1 MENTLSVAK
10 NFSSFGGG
18 VCIAIDITGSMK
30 AACEAGRK
38 SISEVR
44 TQLNLLRGTPCVSV
58 ATVADYDRDSFN
70 YSQGG
75 YSFLPAKS
83 TPHECD
89 SYMTN
94 VQPNAGGGIPEAYK
108 TTLNHLLRLGSDVP
122 SIVFMLCDAMPHG
135 TMKELDD
142 EGNKELQYLRK
153 NNMIID
159 WDELCNE
166 YKKRSIRVI
175 TFLTTDSLT
184 AKAIWKKI
192 GDVISIKDKTSSVIT
207 EAMLWTFNALFD
219 LPHETPLPN
228 KFNLDKL
235 IEPVIKIDLNEH
247 IKNALPEEV
256 INAFDNLLDPSVP
269 ERALAL
275 TTNDILGK
283 YWRLICGKFKF
294 IEDGKYKIRCQSI
307 MDKLSLCMNRLY
319 GDERVMLKAWI
330 DRSHD
335 ETAEIRSI
343 TENAIKSIS
352 FHESLILP
360 KEMANNLSVDDI
372 RELSRSCKFTGVI
385 QLISSL
391 KITDEKFTLSDDESI
406 SPNFIPT
413 NISNNNLFSL
423 IANLLYPGLMFSQT
437 ETYIVAILALKNA
450 YLSERAREF
459 LLENKGKWINWSRS
473 QDGTQQHPTFW
484 SINFMRLLKIA
495 RDELLTEEEV
505 KFRNK
510 YLAIAKI
517 IQNHKAKI
525 TITTPLMFSG
535 LRDSPT
541 WKRFC
546 ESCNTTRCFTIFPGD
561 SKSCGHCLSMNDYR
575 PKYIPEKVP
584 DKSSNTIDWT
594 QCIMCTGNYGITRTE
609 LINFRA
615 KCHNCRTCRTPELI
629 ECMRCLNKF
638 VNPSG
643 SAIIALNDALN
654 LYNDKPD
661 KASII
666 KNAID
671 SGKFICPCCVEKPND
686 TISQTEVSISTLIDE
701 NQKLTSLIP
710 YGPYQLMMTPN
721 KKLWET
727 VSSCDNI
734 VSSLSS
740 GNITSLTYN
749 GYTIHTP
756 SNVATTM
763 MDLLLNHSGIETC
776 CMCVNDVPLRDMNP
790 ACGSCPNRICKSCT
804 NSWYSQVNIGHLVM
818 QGYCHCP
825 FCKAAPVFDTVRKLD
840 IRHIRNLRKTERN
853 KTQICEWNP
862 TSVYGV
868 CSRCLNLKHA
878 FARECARDDMPNITN
893 FICEDCTANSTLEN
907 AASASELVT
916 KCCPSCF
923 TETERTGGC
932 NHITCVC
939 DTHWC
944 WTCGSNTDEYG
955 DQFDRHSIYDHMSEC
970 GGIFPPDLRV

>member
-1 MENTLSVAK
+1 MAH
-10 NFSSFGGG
+10 NFS
-18 VCIAIDITGSMK
+18 
-30 AACEAGRK
+30 
-38 SISEVR
+38 
-44 TQLNLLRGTPCVSV
+44 
-58 ATVADYDRDSFN
+58 
-70 YSQGG
+70 
-75 YSFLPAKS
+75 
-83 TPHECD
+83 
-89 SYMTN
+89 
-94 VQPNAGGGIPEAYK
+94 
-108 TTLNHLLRLGSDVP
+108 
-122 SIVFMLCDAMPHG
+122 
-135 TMKELDD
+135 LD
-142 EGNKELQYLRK
+142 
-153 NNMIID
+153 M
-159 WDELCNE
+159 
-166 YKKRSIRVI
+166 
-175 TFLTTDSLT
+175 
-184 AKAIWKKI
+184 
-192 GDVISIKDKTSSVIT
+192 
-207 EAMLWTFNALFD
+207 
-219 LPHETPLPN
+219 
-228 KFNLDKL
+228 L
-235 IEPVIKIDLNEH
+235 IEPVFKIDLNEH

-256 INAFDNLLDPSVP
+256 INAFDNLLDPNVP
-269 ERALAL
+269 ERAMAL

-294 IEDGKYKIRCQSI
+294 IEDGKYKTRCQSI
-307 MDKLSLCMNRLY
+307 MDKLSLCMNKLY
-319 GDERVMLKAWI
+319 GNDKVMLKAWI

-343 TENAIKSIS
+343 VENAIKSSS
-352 FHESLILP
+352 FCESLTLP
-360 KEMANNLSVDDI
+360 KGMANNLSVDNVK
-372 RELSRSCKFTGVI
+372 ELGRSCKFTDVI

-391 KITDEKFTLSDDESI
+391 KITRERFTFSDEDA
-406 SPNFIPT
+406 PNFIPM
-413 NISNNNLFSL
+413 NLPRHQLFSL
-423 IANLLYPGLMFSQT
+423 IAHLLYPGLMFSQT
-437 ETYIVAILALKNA
+437 ETYMVAILALKNA
-450 YLSERAREF
+450 YLSDLAHEY
-459 LLENKGKWINWSRS
+459 LLENRGKWINWSRS

-517 IQNHKAKI
+517 IQNHKARI

-546 ESCNTTRCFTIFPGD
+546 GSCDTTRCFTIFPGD
-561 SKSCGHCLSMNDYR
+561 SEICGHCLSINKDA
-575 PKYIPEKVP
+575 PKYPPTEVP
-584 DKSSNTIDWT
+584 DKKPNSIDWA
-594 QCIMCTGNYGITRTE
+594 QCSTCTGNYGITCTE
-609 LINFRA
+609 SLNVRP
-615 KCHNCRTCRTPELI
+615 KCHNCREKRAPELI

-638 VNPSG
+638 LNPSG
-643 SAIIALNDALN
+643 SALIALNDAHN
-654 LYNDKPD
+654 LYNDEPD
-661 KASII
+661 KASIV

-710 YGPYQLMMTPN
+710 YGPYQQIMTSN
-721 KKLWET
+721 KKLWEI

-734 VSSLSS
+734 DPSSSS
-740 GNITSLTYN
+740 GIIKSLTYN
-749 GYTIHTP
+749 GFTIHTP
-756 SNVATTM
+756 SNVATAT

-776 CMCVNDVPLRDMNP
+776 CMCVNDVLLREMNP

-825 FCKAAPVFDTVRKLD
+825 FCKSAPVFDTVRRLD

-853 KTQICEWNP
+853 KTSICEWNP

-868 CSRCLNLKHA
+868 CRRCLNLKHA
-878 FARECARDDMPNITN
+878 LARECARDNMPNITN

-955 DQFDRHSIYDHMSEC
+955 DPFDSHSIYDHMSEC
-970 GGIFPPDLRV
+970 GGIFPPDVRV